1 MDTPHQPSTTDE
13 RPLSKI
19 TGTGP
24 GPYHHAPVPE
34 VQLGGVGRPWWQR
47 VLLLVVGLALFVTA
61 LGLMKEG
68 ARSLIPALDGSIFTD
83 NGWSALGVG
92 WLGACLVELSAAAG
106 TASVEAS
113 FSPGGAVPPA
123 VVPGP
128 RAAAV
133 RAWAREQ
140 GVVVSDRG
148 RIPADVVRR
157 YEAAGEWPP
166 SVRR

>member
-1 MDTPHQPSTTDE
+1 MDVPHRPSPTDE

-47 VLLLVVGLALFVTA
+47 VLLLLVGLALFVTA

-68 ARSLIPALDGSIFTD
+68 ARSLIPALEGSIFTD

-92 WLGACLVELSAAAG
+92 FVYRNCEDGRMDGEIRLMREGKVWEVE
-106 TASVEAS
+106 
-113 FSPGGAVPPA
+113 
-123 VVPGP
+123 
-128 RAAAV
+128 
-133 RAWAREQ
+133 
-140 GVVVSDRG
+140 RG
-148 RIPADVVRR
+148 K
-157 YEAAGEWPP
+157 
-166 SVRR
+166 